1 MKMEFKVV
9 VLENF
14 CAQLAP
20 FPHLVK
26 TVLKTRV
33 AFMQTYLCEV
43 GFSSLETDVRNCL
56 NVNGDL
62 CGCSRES

>member
-1 MKMEFKVV
+1 M
-9 VLENF
+9 LENF

-20 FPHLVK
+20 FPHLMK
-26 TVLKTRV
+26 TELETLV
-33 AFMQTYLCEV
+33 AFMQYLCEIGV
-43 GFSSLETDVRNCL
+43 SSLETDVRNGL